1 MPLKGDKVMDTK
13 KRVLVCVT
21 QQKTC
26 ERLIKRGARICD
38 EIGGELYVI
47 HVVLNGWNF
56 LGNSRE
62 GEALEYLF
70 GISKSV
76 GADLTVLRADDI
88 VKAITSFTKDNKI
101 SCIILGEPPRDSSDS
116 NIIQELQRRL
126 HNVDIYIMPVSE
138 VE

>member
-1 MPLKGDKVMDTK
+1 MKGDRIMDTK
-13 KRVLVCVT
+13 KKVLVCVT

-26 ERLIKRGARICD
+26 ERLIKRGAHISD
-38 EIGGELYVI
+38 EISGELYVI

-56 LGNSRE
+56 LGNSQE

-88 VKAITSFTKDNKI
+88 AKTIISFSKEYKI
-101 SCIILGEPPRDSSDS
+101 SCIVLGEPPQGSKDN
-116 NIIQELQRRL
+116 NIIQELRKKL
-126 HNVDIYIMPVSE
+126 YNTDIYIMPADE